1 MTAAG
6 VASAQTKKLLKFS
19 LSLFRRG
26 FNSSKCKTAAKMAV
40 ARIKLLRNKRQVV
53 VKQMRRDIAV
63 LLQSGQD
70 ATARI
75 RVEHVIREQNIL
87 AANELIELF
96 CELIVSRLTIIT
108 KQKECPVDLKEGISS
123 LIFAAPRCSEIPE
136 LGDLK
141 DIFEKKY
148 GRDFVTAATDLRP
161 TCGVNR
167 TLVDKLSVRRPFGEF
182 KLKIMKE
189 IAKEF
194 QVDWDTTETEQE
206 LLKPQ
211 EETIDGP
218 RAFVSASSLPVN
230 RASHEPIDPNKAV
243 PRQSRDSETSS
254 YYSKPTAENRGICR
268 RHSCNNPCIHESADH
283 EEEEAK
289 ETMRRRHS
297 YNSPP
302 VPPPATSEIKF
313 DESDYY
319 EDETDPEEGTLQSRG
334 SCSLPPNRAPPQAP
348 PSQSAESRRDS
359 SGHHVHPKLPDYDTL
374 AARFDAIRH
383 KIVMGKVG
391 WSDLPEELVG
401 LVADRLSPNIDLL
414 RLRSIYIRQSYDVE
428 YSNKRLKISRNSSR
442 AVLVDSLFF
451 VVDSNKQIWCCK
463 SGEENS
469 RWTRIKNE
477 ESGGLCF
484 SDIALHRGSI
494 YALDLK
500 GAIWWIC
507 LPELIIYQSTVSSPM
522 DDNNNYTCKDKRLVE
537 YCGDLC
543 VVYRFY
549 NRYDIERTLCFK
561 VYKMDDELME
571 WVEIKSLGNKALI
584 VATDSCFTVL
594 ASDYYGCLENSIYFT
609 DVDGDKFRIIGVED
623 EDVKVFK
630 LGDGSIINMIDSSSP
645 TCFQM
650 FSLPFLSKD
659 QLS

>member
-6 VASAQTKKLLKFS
+6 VASVQTKKLIKFS

-87 AANELIELF
+87 AANEIIELF

-167 TLVDKLSVRRPFGEF
+167 MLIDKLSVRQPVGEF

-194 QVDWDTTETEQE
+194 QVDWDTTETAQE

-211 EETIDGP
+211 EEAIDGQ
-218 RAFVSASSLPVN
+218 RVFVSASSLPVN
-230 RASHEPIDPNKAV
+230 RAAHDESIDPNKAV
-243 PRQSRDSETSS
+243 PRSSSSMSINTHYHDSESAAEAAAELAKQAVAAAQAAALLANRRDNTKEFSVSSSSSLNHSTNHKDTGSRRQSQDSETSS
-254 YYSKPTAENRGICR
+254 YYAKPCAGNRGICR
-268 RHSCNNPCIHESADH
+268 RHSCNNPCINESDREDEA
-283 EEEEAK
+283 EAK

-297 YNSPP
+297 YNSPSLT
-302 VPPPATSEIKF
+302 PPATSDIKF

-319 EDETDPEEGTLQSRG
+319 EEEAEPEEGPFQSRT
-334 SCSLPPNRAPPQAP
+334 SSLPPNRAPPQAP
-348 PSQSAESRRDS
+348 QYAESRRDS
-359 SGHHVHPKLPDYDTL
+359 SGLHVHPKLPDYDTL
-374 AARFDAIRH
+374 AARFDAIR
-383 KIVMGKVG
+383 
-391 WSDLPEELVG
+391 
-401 LVADRLSPNIDLL
+401 
-414 RLRSIYIRQSYDVE
+414 QS
-428 YSNKRLKISRNSSR
+428 
-442 AVLVDSLFF
+442 
-451 VVDSNKQIWCCK
+451 
-463 SGEENS
+463 
-469 RWTRIKNE
+469 
-477 ESGGLCF
+477 
-484 SDIALHRGSI
+484 
-494 YALDLK
+494 K
-500 GAIWWIC
+500 G
-507 LPELIIYQSTVSSPM
+507 PLI
-522 DDNNNYTCKDKRLVE
+522 
-537 YCGDLC
+537 
-543 VVYRFY
+543 
-549 NRYDIERTLCFK
+549 
-561 VYKMDDELME
+561 
-571 WVEIKSLGNKALI
+571 
-584 VATDSCFTVL
+584 
-594 ASDYYGCLENSIYFT
+594 
-609 DVDGDKFRIIGVED
+609 
-623 EDVKVFK
+623 
-630 LGDGSIINMIDSSSP
+630 
-645 TCFQM
+645 
-650 FSLPFLSKD
+650 
-659 QLS
+659 